1 MNRRYI
7 VEFNLKNLPI
17 LQTEFLIIGSGSA
30 GMRAAIEASQ
40 HGDVLLVTKG
50 QLKESN
56 SRYAQGGIAVAMS
69 QNDTVDCHVEDT
81 LKAGNGLCNE
91 KAVKIMVE
99 EGIDR
104 VSELIR
110 WGAEFDGDENNNLGF
125 TIAAAHQRHRVVHRG
140 DATGKETTKVLT
152 NHLQKQ
158 KCIQCITDTWPLQ
171 L

>member
-56 SRYAQGGIAVAMS
+56 SHYAKTTQSISM
-69 QNDTVDCHVEDT
+69 
-81 LKAGNGLCNE
+81 LKT
-91 KAVKIMVE
+91 
-99 EGIDR
+99 R
-104 VSELIR
+104 
-110 WGAEFDGDENNNLGF
+110 
-125 TIAAAHQRHRVVHRG
+125 
-140 DATGKETTKVLT
+140 
-152 NHLQKQ
+152 
-158 KCIQCITDTWPLQ
+158 
-171 L
+171 